1 MLLLDQNI
9 TNGDEICQEA
19 IDNINI
25 VLSCPT
31 SKEDRDIAARRMKCN
46 EFAKLKNCSNEQ
58 LKYHCVMNAFMNE
71 TLEVCAPVRFIFGHC
86 TEFNIAGRVLQI
98 HPEAKCNNVSP
109 KCDEM
114 YQSNDAYKYPDCYT
128 LVYEATQKTTVLP
141 PVNKTCKAYENTEH
155 CDKNKE
161 GIIYTAISANFVLVI
176 ISGLTVV
183 LHIKVAI
190 WNVNRKRNSTM
201 EQDEITRLNRSHP
214 KPNVVYL
221 YFKSK
226 CFKRFNE
233 IYNETM
239 DCIHRFEN
247 KQTKQRLSMDVIVK
261 IGVVG
266 NFTDDNLKVF
276 SKGKRNLSEE
286 AHTHIWEAVPL
297 LCFQN
302 NLSLNSALK
311 TLRTESACHKI
322 LIKSKQAICNET
334 YEACGST
341 INIVQNKESIIKTIT
356 SCLIQPIC
364 QLDKKWLK
372 YLEAEHSITLTP
384 ANLENLKLIVKK
396 LAQKLENSKE
406 TEVLPDVPVWKL
418 YFTNDLEKGYLNV

>member
-1 MLLLDQNI
+1 MWFNRNFNQSMMNCVYVIPLLMLLLDQN
-9 TNGDEICQEA
+9 TTYGDEICQEA
-19 IDNINI
+19 IDNIHI

-31 SKEDRDIAARRMKCN
+31 SKQDRDRAARRMKCN
-46 EFAKLKNCSNEQ
+46 KFAKLKNCTNDKLE
-58 LKYHCVMNAFMNE
+58 YHCVINAFMNE
-71 TLEVCAPVRFIFGHC
+71 TLEVCAPVRFIFGYC
-86 TEFNIAGRVLQI
+86 TEFNIAGRVLQM
-98 HPEAKCNNVSP
+98 HREAKCNNVFP
-109 KCDEM
+109 KCDDR

-128 LVYEATQKTTVLP
+128 LVYKATQKTTVLP
-141 PVNKTCKAYENTEH
+141 PVNKTYKANEKTEH
-155 CDKNKE
+155 ADEKKE
-161 GIIYTAISANFVLVI
+161 GIIYPAIAAIFVLVI
-176 ISGLTVV
+176 ILGLTVV
-183 LHIKVAI
+183 LRITVAV
-190 WNVNRKRNSTM
+190 WKVNRKRNSTM
-201 EQDEITRLNRSHP
+201 EQDELNSRQGSHP

-247 KQTKQRLSMDVIVK
+247 KQTKQRLSMGVMVK

-276 SKGKRNLSEE
+276 PKGKRNLSEE
-286 AHTHIWEAVPL
+286 AHTHIWKAVPL

-302 NLSLNSALK
+302 NLSPNSALK

-322 LIKSKQAICNET
+322 LIQSKQAICNET
-334 YEACGST
+334 DEACGST
-341 INIVQNKESIIKTIT
+341 IIILQNKESIIKTIT

-364 QLDKKWLK
+364 QLEKKWLK

-384 ANLENLKLIVKK
+384 ANLENLQLIVRKF
-396 LAQKLENSKE
+396 ATE
-406 TEVLPDVPVWKL
+406 T
-418 YFTNDLEKGYLNV
+418 